1 MRPFSCVILVQLMP
15 VIFPWSD
22 HRMSIKRLLLGQQS
36 RARAH
41 ERYWDLSYI
50 GIHLC
55 RLGEKLINRNLKS
68 AGHDGNSTKE
78 EKIST
83 TCAEIVAGWVGRE
96 GKGGGNKDDVNFAYN
111 PDGSAHWD
119 IFWF

>member
-1 MRPFSCVILVQLMP
+1 
-15 VIFPWSD
+15 
-22 HRMSIKRLLLGQQS
+22 MSIKRLLLGQQS

-83 TCAEIVAGWVGRE
+83 TCAEIVAGWEEGGRVGGIKMMLTLHTILTAQPTE
-96 GKGGGNKDDVNFAYN
+96 TYSGFSQVK
-111 PDGSAHWD
+111 
-119 IFWF
+119 